1 MDILRVISASDLE
14 VRRKTLDLAMD
25 LVSSRNVE
33 EVIEIKSCFY
43 LNKLNSDVLFIF
55 VSNKQGSI
63 NS

>member
-33 EVIEIKSCFY
+33 EVIEISSKVVYFR
-43 LNKLNSDVLFIF
+43 V
-55 VSNKQGSI
+55 KQAEQQS
-63 NS
+63 

>member
-55 VSNKQGSI
+55 VSNKLGSI